1 VLDQVGYIVFGIL
14 DAVGWPLY
22 PFIFVGPV
30 GCIVLASLDAVDV
43 CAVFFFVRSFLFFF
57 LVLDQVGYIVFGLLD
72 AVGWPLCPFIFVGLV
87 GCGWP
92 LCPFIFVGP
101 VGCIVLVSLYAVDV
115 GLLGSIY
122 LYALESTAEYSD
134 IIS

>member
-1 VLDQVGYIVFGIL
+1 MLDQV
-14 DAVGWPLY
+14 
-22 PFIFVGPV
+22 
-30 GCIVLASLDAVDV
+30 C
-43 CAVFFFVRSFLFFF
+43 
-57 LVLDQVGYIVFGLLD
+57 YIVFGLLD
-72 AVGWPLCPFIFVGLV
+72 AV
-87 GCGWP
+87 GWP